1 VTEETP
7 PSSLFDLEL
16 LAAELRRQSSDL
28 AMYAGFLLNVLSALP
43 GDIVEVRREGK
54 IKARL
59 GGRGEP
65 AVLGVLV
72 TLGDRRYRLDR
83 AEFGAPLAAV
93 IQHASGGVVMS
104 NKRVTIEE
112 WSAAMAAELVRV
124 ANSSAA
130 ATAVLARLTL

>member
-1 VTEETP
+1 MTQETP
-7 PSSLFDLEL
+7 PSSFFDLEL
-16 LAAELRRQSSDL
+16 LAAELRRQSNDL
-28 AMYAGFLLNVLSALP
+28 SMYAGFLLNVLSSLP

-65 AVLGVLV
+65 AVLGVRV
-72 TLGDRRYRLDR
+72 TLGDRQYLLDR
-83 AEFGAPLAAV
+83 AEFGGPLTAV

-104 NKRVTIEE
+104 SKRVTIEE

-124 ANSSAA
+124 ASANAA